1 VKSHQVAGFFIK
13 RNRPNGV
20 TIIVVDPFENE
31 TDSIAQFALHPKP
44 GSDSALVRGIL
55 AGVVNLGFNKNGAE
69 PVDPEAINEAAAASG
84 IPAETIVAASQAL
97 GAAQNPVIV
106 FGKGITKAV
115 DGNLLA
121 LEQLAKATGSVLINP
136 MGKANSLAAHS
147 YDLDQRFNPVG
158 HALVYL
164 ALGDDIPTERLN
176 KSISAIQAG
185 DKAGYLIVQA
195 SYASSLTDAADV
207 ILPVEMWAEQEGHYL
222 NLEGRLQETQRVLNP
237 APSVY
242 SNQAVFQALVKELN
256 LKIDNNWRDTLL
268 VRES

>member
-1 VKSHQVAGFFIK
+1 
-13 RNRPNGV
+13 
-20 TIIVVDPFENE
+20 
-31 TDSIAQFALHPKP
+31 
-44 GSDSALVRGIL
+44 
-55 AGVVNLGFNKNGAE
+55 
-69 PVDPEAINEAAAASG
+69 
-84 IPAETIVAASQAL
+84 
-97 GAAQNPVIV
+97 
-106 FGKGITKAV
+106 
-115 DGNLLA
+115 
-121 LEQLAKATGSVLINP
+121 

-207 ILPVEMWAEQEGHYL
+207 ILPVEMWAEQVGHYL
-222 NLEGRLQETQRVLNP
+222 NLEGRLQKTQRVLNP

-242 SNQAVFQALVKELN
+242 SNQSVFQALVKELN